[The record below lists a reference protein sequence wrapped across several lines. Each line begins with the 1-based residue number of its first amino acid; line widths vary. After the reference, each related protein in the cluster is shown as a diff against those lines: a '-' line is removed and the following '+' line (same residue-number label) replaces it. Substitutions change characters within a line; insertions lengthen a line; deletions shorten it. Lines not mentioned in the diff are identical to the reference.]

1 MMVVLNQEIEMEIF
15 SKTLFKRHT
24 NGSVGSWAVT
34 VLNNED
40 GTSTLQSSA
49 TKVLGGQSVV
59 NAKIYDSGKNI
70 GRANETT
77 ASEQA
82 VLEAKSKISKK
93 IDGGYV
99 ENVDDAAVTATNGLG
114 FIKPMLAK
122 PIDSVKDW
130 SLPAILQPK
139 LDGHR
144 LLATVQDGYVVLYSR
159 QGKLVDIAHIKAEL
173 QALFDSG
180 KWGGETL
187 DGEAYAHGVLLNN
200 ISSLI
205 KKPKAESINLN
216 YFIYDIDVDMCYQER
231 LGMITDMI
239 GDNQFPSLQIIESHL
254 VDNQADIDQLHA
266 RYLAASYEGSIIRL
280 LGVGYETGKRSS
292 NLLKKKDFQDEEFK
306 VTAWREGTPK
316 ITDRGTFHLPVFEC
330 MTDDGIAFECTA
342 PGNMQERHRIYE
354 RADSFIGKM
363 LTVKFFNLTE
373 RGAPFLPVALRF
385 REDI

>member
-1 MMVVLNQEIEMEIF
+1 MEIF

-34 VLNNED
+34 VIINED

-59 NAKIYDSGKNI
+59 NSKIYNSGKNI

-77 ASEQA
+77 TSEQA
-82 VLEAKSKISKK
+82 VMEAKSKIGKK

-122 PIDSVKDW
+122 PIDSVKEW

-159 QGKLVDIAHIKAEL
+159 QGKLVDIAHIKVEL

-180 KWGGETL
+180 KWSGETL
-187 DGEAYAHGVLLNN
+187 DGEAYAHGMLLNN

-205 KKPKAESINLN
+205 KKPKPESIHLN
-216 YFIYDIDVDMCYQER
+216 YFIYDIDVNVCYQKR
-231 LGMITDMI
+231 LDMITKML
-239 GDNQFPSLQIIESHL
+239 GDNQYPSLKLTESHL
-254 VDNQADIDQLHA
+254 VDNQAEIDQLHA
-266 RYLAASYEGSIIRL
+266 EYLGESYEGSIIRL
-280 LGVGYETGKRSS
+280 LGAGYETGKRSS

-306 VTAWREGTPK
+306 VVAWREGTPK
-316 ITDRGTFHLPVFEC
+316 ITNKGTFQLPVFEC
-330 MTDDGIAFECTA
+330 MTNDGIAFECTA
-342 PGNMQERHRIYE
+342 PGNMKERHSIYE
-354 RADSFIGKM
+354 RADAFVGKM

>member
-1 MMVVLNQEIEMEIF
+1 MQKF

-24 NGSVGSWAVT
+24 NGSVGSWT
-34 VLNNED
+34 VSVLDNEN
-40 GTSTLQSSA
+40 GTATLQSSA
-49 TKVLGGQSVV
+49 VKVLGGQSVI
-59 NAKIYDSGKNI
+59 NSKIYASGKNI

-77 ASEQA
+77 PVEQA
-82 VLEAKSKISKK
+82 ELEAKSKVSKK

-99 ENVDDAAVTATNGLG
+99 ENVEDAAVTATNGLG

-122 PIDSVKDW
+122 PIDSVKEW
-130 SLPAILQPK
+130 SQRAILQPK

-144 LLATVQDGYVVLYSR
+144 MLATVRDGFVVLYSR
-159 QGKLVDIAHIKAEL
+159 QGKLVDIAHIKVEL

-180 KWGGETL
+180 KWNGETL
-187 DGEAYAHGVLLNN
+187 DGEAYVHGELLNN

-205 KKPKAESINLN
+205 KKPKPESINLN
-216 YFIYDIDVDMCYQER
+216 YFIYDIDVNVCYQER
-231 LGMITDMI
+231 LTMITDML
-239 GDNQFPSLQIIESHL
+239 GDNQYPSLRLTESHL

-266 RYLAASYEGSIIRL
+266 RYLAESYEGSIIRL
-280 LGVGYETGKRSS
+280 LGIGYETGKRSS
-292 NLLKKKDFQDEEFK
+292 NLLKKKDFQDDEFK

-316 ITDRGTFHLPVFEC
+316 ITDRGTFQLPVFEC
-330 MTDDGIAFECTA
+330 LTSEGIAFECTA
-342 PGNMQERHRIYE
+342 PGNMEERHSIYE
-354 RADSFIGKM
+354 RADSFIGKW